1 MTDNGPIILL
11 TRPRPQAEAFR
22 RRLGNGAEVLISPVL
37 EIVSLPLVA
46 DPASYAGLI
55 FTSQNA
61 VRAAASQAALAG
73 MRAWAVGRRTAAA
86 ARAEGLRVTS
96 ADGTADDLVALLARA
111 RPAGRLLFLR
121 GEHSRGQVAER
132 LNSAGIETDSE
143 VIYRQE
149 ERPLSAR
156 ALAALQGA
164 RPVILPL
171 FSPRSARL
179 LSHQAQGAGAPLHLV
194 AMSPAVLAA
203 WEGPAPASARTVERP
218 EAEAMA
224 RAILRHVAHPP

>member
-1 MTDNGPIILL
+1 MTDQGPIILL
-11 TRPRPQAEAFR
+11 TRPQAQAEAFR
-22 RRLGNGAEVLISPVL
+22 RRLGSGAEVLISPVL
-37 EIVSLPLVA
+37 EITPLLLGVN
-46 DPASYAGLI
+46 PASYAGLI

-73 MRAWAVGRRTAAA
+73 MQAWAVGRHTAAA
-86 ARAEGLRVTS
+86 ARAAGMRVTS
-96 ADGTADDLVALLARA
+96 ANGTADDLVALITRA

-156 ALAALQGA
+156 ALTVLQGE
-164 RPVILPL
+164 RPVIVPL

-179 LSHQAQGAGAPLHLV
+179 LSRQAAGARAPLHLL

-203 WEGPAPASARTVERP
+203 WEGPLPASARTVELP

-224 RAILRHVAHPP
+224 REILRHVAHPP